1 MHSLDMLVPPT
12 ENKEVE
18 KVEKNNEI
26 DFSEIS
32 ASFKEIVENQKEV
45 NEKIVNSINEVKELE
60 KNNDIDFSEI
70 TATFKEVVEN
80 QKEVNE
86 KIVNSINEVANKLTS
101 TEKKEESEVEEN
113 EWC

>member
-18 KVEKNNEI
+18 EVEKNNNV

-32 ASFKEIVENQKEV
+32 
-45 NEKIVNSINEVKELE
+45 
-60 KNNDIDFSEI
+60 
-70 TATFKEVVEN
+70 ATFKEVVEN

-86 KIVNSINEVANKLTS
+86 QLTNSLNEVVNKLTS
-101 TEKKEESEVEEN
+101 TEKIKESEVEEN

>member
-12 ENKEVE
+12 DNKEVE
-18 KVEKNNEI
+18 EVEKNNNV

-32 ASFKEIVENQKEV
+32 
-45 NEKIVNSINEVKELE
+45 
-60 KNNDIDFSEI
+60 
-70 TATFKEVVEN
+70 ATFKEVVEN

-86 KIVNSINEVANKLTS
+86 KLTNSINEVVNKLTS
-101 TEKKEESEVEEN
+101 TENKEESEVEEN